1 MRNNIT
7 CDPVAT
13 FPPTDSPINMST
25 NPTVSTNPGNMERNS
40 TRGGALTLT
49 ANFSATVVFVLLV
62 ACVLWF
68 VM

>member
-7 CDPVAT
+7 CDPIAT
-13 FPPTDSPINMST
+13 SPPTDSPM
-25 NPTVSTNPGNMERNS
+25 VSTNPGNMERNS